1 MSTKNDIRMNLNFY
15 LSRINMKQKDFALA
29 VGVSDQAVSNWLNG
43 KNSIDIE
50 LVPRICDALG
60 ISVDDLFDRKQ
71 DHEARDI
78 YYSIVSLNEESK
90 DRVKRYILFEKE
102 VNQSPAHANTVATV

>member
-1 MSTKNDIRMNLNFY
+1 MGTKNDIKMNLNFY
-15 LSRINMKQKDFALA
+15 LSRINMKQKDFALL

-60 ISVDDLFDRKQ
+60 ISIDDLFDRKQ
-71 DHEARDI
+71 DREAKDI
-78 YYSIVSLNEESK
+78 YYSIVSLNEDSK
-90 DRVKRYILFEKE
+90 DRVRRYILFEKE
-102 VNQSPAHANTVATV
+102 ADQSPTRTSTATTA